1 MLIRSTSCDYQ
12 SSNPRGLIFFLLV
25 IVGLIITFYK
35 LQNDSQEEETKKIEE
50 STGDNSDNNYKCD
63 DASNEDRAN
72 LSLPRRSKLPTLN
85 LPSVDDFEEERMISW
100 GEHNFHTPIPYH
112 TPIPGEENKNVSY
125 RNIPIMRF

>member
-35 LQNDSQEEETKKIEE
+35 LQNDSEEEETNKIEE
-50 STGDNSDNNYKCD
+50 STGDNSDNYKCD

-85 LPSVDDFEEERMISW
+85 LPSVDDFEEERLVSW

-112 TPIPGEENKNVSY
+112 TPIPGEENKKVTY
-125 RNIPIMRF
+125 RNIPIMRS